1 MPPSPPH
8 ATIHSNA
15 SITNLSFQ
23 TQTQHQQFQ
32 SQPQHQPENRTQYL
46 QHQQRQHPQQQQQQ
60 QQQQTQSQ
68 QSQQYLPASSFD
80 PRHLPRH
87 QQLQQA
93 DPVAGNRAN
102 SPFRPPVTGP
112 RAEQGVSSPAP
123 NFTVP
128 NYQAPRSTKGP
139 PAQYYHYNDKG
150 RSGSR
155 TRAGGTNGQPYDGGG
170 RPESRTE
177 RHAHAHASGGDGSKL
192 LSSAYSQGNASVTGL
207 GIGIETADG
216 LAIIG
221 SQDLGSYDFA
231 HSDNPPQRQQQQ
243 ERQQQQQQERQADS
257 QTITGSHYRST
268 SRNGRDPSR
277 QPGTELAL
285 TGGGT
290 ISTAADAISNST
302 STTSTIPTPTLT
314 SPPPSAATST
324 STFTTTTTA
333 VSTSTS
339 TSAYTTTSASTSTST
354 STLKPTLG
362 LCNNQFSDRRP
373 IIQPRTSSLLP
384 PPYHGDFIRNYT
396 LTTAKPSPQSQV
408 GVGANHTSPDL
419 SLSPKSKPNT
429 DTDSNSKPEP
439 RPNLSVDVY
448 TDIHHAS
455 NSTFR
460 LDSLTAS
467 SQATSNDNSGAL
479 SPASEGLR
487 NLHRWSA
494 STASTALSP
503 PIEQKQKFFHHHTT
517 SPSSPRRMSIDSIA
531 LLERQQA
538 EQPSTSFTQTSQ
550 SPPSRNPTKRRLS
563 SGSILGTASPPRARA
578 NGQPPPRPSSPP
590 LSARPPPR
598 VRLPSLPPIVS
609 HPPLDA
615 NPAPQRADSA
625 HPAQRPSP
633 ALGTPESVFSNHRRT
648 ELNNPWDALVAAS
661 NTSSPAVTRGN
672 SPALLPAAPV
682 VRDTMRGHTRN
693 RSSTGNA
700 GSEPHKPEKRSKPS
714 QKAMLSKALSKANMA
729 VHLDN
734 AQEYERARES
744 YIEACD
750 LLCQVLARTTGEE
763 DRKKLEAIRRTYTTR
778 IEELDGMLPGRPQR
792 VKELPARPE
801 NPDYGGTPA
810 YSPSIDEQDEPAV
823 VGTATTAI
831 IGREQSPRAIG
842 ASTPVSPA
850 PRRPTLDTSRLG
862 TPPRAGAPRSPLQ
875 SSLSP
880 VRRNFEGGNRSVSRT
895 ENSPFLPAP
904 LSPRRPISPA
914 RPPSPDSVVRRDFS
928 LPSDRLGADSRASKH
943 SRIPSHESVS
953 WLDPIDE
960 SGGSAASSVHSRSSS
975 LGITRKHT
983 RAVSRSTEAEFDAA
997 LDAAVEAAY
1006 DDGYEQMDPAEIT
1019 YDDDDYYKADR
1030 ARNTTR
1036 NGDFIKER
1044 VQQTEREAAINLAR
1058 EKERQRQLST
1068 SGDSQTFGVE
1078 YDSNDSEDDERI
1090 LDEVTKDYVM
1100 GDYSFGQQSQQISNG
1115 TRASDSSGLTSRT
1128 WHSSMGSN
1136 PPTATTLSTVTEMPS
1151 PAPIPKN
1158 APPSLPPSQAL
1169 PQIPQAQPTPGVRTR
1184 RLSGR
1189 NLAQLKIETSQISQ
1203 TPSTAP
1209 DVAAPAGPQTGPQK
1223 TGSYIA
1229 QQRQALSATSARP
1242 GPSSM
1247 RASPPS
1253 PRDGRTAEA
1262 DEVRPPPSRR
1272 SRSRGTIREE
1282 DEEPRTESPSLFRP
1296 KLRSNFSSSSLRS
1309 LRQRQLSISNLD
1321 DAESPLTP
1329 LTQQPTNTSMSRQP
1343 SMPAVPSTPLAGSF
1357 RDRSVPGFG
1366 GLHLFE
1372 SDFHLPAPHSP
1383 GSLHERPSDAPLP
1396 LEPCP
1401 ADVMLRPFWLMR
1413 ALYQTLAHPRGGYL
1427 THRLFVPRDAWKVKG
1442 VKLRAL
1448 EDKTSQCDLL
1458 TAALLKL
1465 ARVDSTD
1472 ADAVLDEMQSFEN
1485 ILEQVQATLT
1495 RKLGNDVGTHG
1506 MANDKD
1512 GESATPV
1519 VPRSASISSKSA
1531 FSWRRLRS
1539 KASAAN
1545 LTSAYGSKSSS
1556 GGGGA
1561 GGSEKEAVTV
1571 TGSGTIPSLPMVAH
1585 PSSRPAK
1592 RDVTSVKFDG
1602 PNAGYMASLA
1612 RLFDAAQT
1620 VARQVEDPGLRH
1632 ADKTQVGLELCTRH
1646 AAEFFG
1652 FYICR
1657 FVLQDLSLL
1666 LDKFVKR
1673 GSEWVLN

>member
-1 MPPSPPH
+1 MPPSPPY
-8 ATIHSNA
+8 ANIHSNS
-15 SITNLSFQ
+15 SISNLSFQ

-32 SQPQHQPENRTQYL
+32 SQPQHQPENRTQHL
-46 QHQQRQHPQQQQQQ
+46 QHQQHQHPQQQQ

-68 QSQQYLPASSFD
+68 QPQQYLPASSFD

-102 SPFRPPVTGP
+102 SPFGGPVTGP
-112 RAEQGVSSPAP
+112 IAEQGVSSAAP

-155 TRAGGTNGQPYDGGG
+155 TRGGANGQPYDNGG

-177 RHAHAHASGGDGSKL
+177 RHAHASGGDGSKL

-221 SQDLGSYDFA
+221 SQGPGRYDFA
-231 HSDNPPQRQQQQ
+231 HSDNLPR
-243 ERQQQQQQERQADS
+243 RQQQQQDRQADS
-257 QTITGSHYRST
+257 QTIIGSHYRST
-268 SRNGRDPSR
+268 SRNGRDPSCR
-277 QPGTELAL
+277 PGTKLAL

-290 ISTAADAISNST
+290 ISTSAADAISNST
-302 STTSTIPTPTLT
+302 STTSTTPTPTPT
-314 SPPPSAATST
+314 SPPRSATTST
-324 STFTTTTTA
+324 STFATATTA

-339 TSAYTTTSASTSTST
+339 TL
-354 STLKPTLG
+354 TLTPELR
-362 LCNNQFSDRRP
+362 NNQFSDRRP
-373 IIQPRTSSLLP
+373 AIQPRTSSLLP
-384 PPYHGDFIRNYT
+384 PPYRSDFIRDFT
-396 LTTAKPSPQSQV
+396 LTTARPSPQSRV
-408 GVGANHTSPDL
+408 GVGANPTSPDL

-429 DTDSNSKPEP
+429 GADSNSDSKPKS
-439 RPNLSVDVY
+439 RPNLSVDVC
-448 TDIHHAS
+448 TNVHHAS
-455 NSTFR
+455 NSSST

-467 SQATSNDNSGAL
+467 SQATSNDNSGVL

-503 PIEQKQKFFHHHTT
+503 PIEQKQKFFHPHTT
-517 SPSSPRRMSIDSIA
+517 SPSASRRVSIDSIA

-538 EQPSTSFTQTSQ
+538 EQPSTSFTQASQ
-550 SPPSRNPTKRRLS
+550 SPPSRNLTKRRLS
-563 SGSILGTASPPRARA
+563 SGSIFGTASPPRARP

-598 VRLPSLPPIVS
+598 VRLPSLPPIIS
-609 HPPLDA
+609 HPSLDA
-615 NPAPQRADSA
+615 NPAPQRTDSA

-633 ALGTPESVFSNHRRT
+633 ALGTPESVFSNRRT
-648 ELNNPWDALVAAS
+648 EPNNPWDALVAPS
-661 NTSSPAVTRGN
+661 NTSSPAATRGN

-700 GSEPHKPEKRSKPS
+700 GSEPPKPEKRSKPS

-801 NPDYGGTPA
+801 DPDYGGTPA
-810 YSPSIDEQDEPAV
+810 YSSSIDEHDEPAV

-831 IGREQSPRAIG
+831 IGREQLPKAIG
-842 ASTPVSPA
+842 ASTPASPA
-850 PRRPTLDTSRLG
+850 RGRPTLDASRLG

-875 SSLSP
+875 PSLSP

-895 ENSPFLPAP
+895 EDSPFLPAP

-914 RPPSPDSVVRRDFS
+914 RPPSPDSIVRRDFS

-1006 DDGYEQMDPAEIT
+1006 DDGYEHMDPTEMT
-1019 YDDDDYYKADR
+1019 YDDDDNYKADR

-1036 NGDFIKER
+1036 EGDLVKER
-1044 VQQTEREAAINLAR
+1044 VQQAEREAAINLAR
-1058 EKERQRQLST
+1058 ERERQRQLST

-1078 YDSNDSEDDERI
+1078 YDGNDSEEEERM
-1090 LDEVTKDYVM
+1090 LDELTKDYAV

-1151 PAPIPKN
+1151 PAPISKN

-1169 PQIPQAQPTPGVRTR
+1169 PQIPQAQPTSGVRTR

-1189 NLAQLKIETSQISQ
+1189 NPAQLKIETSQIGQ

-1209 DVAAPAGPQTGPQK
+1209 DVAAPAGPLTGPPTGPQK
-1223 TGSYIA
+1223 TGGYIA

-1242 GPSSM
+1242 GPFSM

-1253 PRDGRTAEA
+1253 PRDGRAADA

-1272 SRSRGTIREE
+1272 SRSRGTIQEE

-1329 LTQQPTNTSMSRQP
+1329 LTQQPTNTSISRQP
-1343 SMPAVPSTPLAGSF
+1343 LMPAVPSTPLASSF

-1495 RKLGNDVGTHG
+1495 RRLGNDVGTHG

-1512 GESATPV
+1512 GESATQV
-1519 VPRSASISSKSA
+1519 VPRSASVSSKSA

-1539 KASAAN
+1539 KGSAAN

-1561 GGSEKEAVTV
+1561 GGSEKEIVTI

-1657 FVLQDLSLL
+1657 FVLQDLGLL

>member
-1 MPPSPPH
+1 MPPSPPY

-15 SITNLSFQ
+15 SISSLSVQ
-23 TQTQHQQFQ
+23 TQTHHQQFQ

-46 QHQQRQHPQQQQQQ
+46 QHQQ
-60 QQQQTQSQ
+60 QTGSR
-68 QSQQYLPASSFD
+68 QSQQYLSASSFD
-80 PRHLPRH
+80 SRHLPRH
-87 QQLQQA
+87 RQLQQA
-93 DPVAGNRAN
+93 DGAN
-102 SPFRPPVTGP
+102 SPFGAPVTGP
-112 RAEQGVSSPAP
+112 RAEQGVSSSAP

-128 NYQAPRSTKGP
+128 NYQAPGSTKGS

-155 TRAGGTNGQPYDGGG
+155 TGAGGANGPPYDGGS

-177 RHAHAHASGGDGSKL
+177 RQAHAHAYASGGDGSKL
-192 LSSAYSQGNASVTGL
+192 LGPAYSQGNASVTGL
-207 GIGIETADG
+207 GIGIETAGG

-221 SQDLGSYDFA
+221 GQGPEKYDFA
-231 HSDNPPQRQQQQ
+231 DTDNLPQRQQ
-243 ERQQQQQQERQADS
+243 ERQQQQQQERQARDRDPDN
-257 QTITGSHYRST
+257 QTVISSHYRST
-268 SRNGRDPSR
+268 SRNGRDPSGR
-277 QPGTELAL
+277 LGTELAL

-290 ISTAADAISNST
+290 ISTSAADAISNST
-302 STTSTIPTPTLT
+302 LTTSTAPTPPPPPTPTSL
-314 SPPPSAATST
+314 PPSATNST
-324 STFTTTTTA
+324 STFTATTTA

-339 TSAYTTTSASTSTST
+339 TYKTT
-354 STLKPTLG
+354 STLASTPELG
-362 LCNNQFSDRRP
+362 NNQFSDRRP
-373 IIQPRTSSLLP
+373 AIQPRSSSLLP
-384 PPYHGDFIRNYT
+384 PPFRGDFTRDYT
-396 LTTAKPSPQSQV
+396 LTAAKPLPRSRV

-429 DTDSNSKPEP
+429 GTDSSSTSKPHS
-439 RPNLSVDVY
+439 RPDLSVDIY
-448 TDIHHAS
+448 TNIHHAS
-455 NSTFR
+455 NSSST

-467 SQATSNDNSGAL
+467 SQATSNDNSGVP
-479 SPASEGLR
+479 SPEGLR

-503 PIEQKQKFFHHHTT
+503 PIEQKQKFPHHHTT
-517 SPSSPRRMSIDSIA
+517 PPSSSRRVSIDSIA
-531 LLERQQA
+531 LFERQQA
-538 EQPSTSFTQTSQ
+538 EKPSTSLTQASQ
-550 SPPSRNPTKRRLS
+550 SPPPRNLTKRRLS

-578 NGQPPPRPSSPP
+578 NGQAPPRPSSPP

-609 HPPLDA
+609 QPPLDA
-615 NPAPQRADSA
+615 NPAPQRTDSA

-633 ALGTPESVFSNHRRT
+633 ALGTPESVFSNHRRI
-648 ELNNPWDALVAAS
+648 ESNHPWDALVAPS
-661 NTSSPAVTRGN
+661 NTSSPAATRGN

-682 VRDTMRGHTRN
+682 VRDTMRGHTRS

-729 VHLDN
+729 VQLDN
-734 AQEYERARES
+734 AQDYERARES

-750 LLCQVLARTTGEE
+750 LLRQVLARTTGEE

-801 NPDYGGTPA
+801 NLDYSGTQA
-810 YSPSIDEQDEPAV
+810 YSSSIGEHDEPAV

-831 IGREQSPRAIG
+831 IGREQSPKAIAAG
-842 ASTPVSPA
+842 TPASPA
-850 PRRPTLDTSRLG
+850 RRGPALDTSRLD

-895 ENSPFLPAP
+895 EDSPFLPAP
-904 LSPRRPISPA
+904 LSPRRPVSPA
-914 RPPSPDSVVRRDFS
+914 RPPSPDSIARRDFS

-975 LGITRKHT
+975 LGTRRKHA
-983 RAVSRSTEAEFDAA
+983 RAVSRNTEAEFDAA

-1006 DDGYEQMDPAEIT
+1006 DEGYEHMDPSEMT
-1019 YDDDDYYKADR
+1019 YDDDDDYEADR
-1030 ARNTTR
+1030 ARSTTR
-1036 NGDFIKER
+1036 KGDLVKER

-1058 EKERQRQLST
+1058 ERERQRQLST

-1078 YDSNDSEDDERI
+1078 YDGNDSEEEEERM
-1090 LDEVTKDYVM
+1090 LDVLTKDYAV
-1100 GDYSFGQQSQQISNG
+1100 GHYSFGQQSQQISNG
-1115 TRASDSSGLTSRT
+1115 TRASDSSGMTSRT

-1136 PPTATTLSTVTEMPS
+1136 PPTASTLSTVTEMPS
-1151 PAPIPKN
+1151 PAPISKN

-1169 PQIPQAQPTPGVRTR
+1169 PQIPQVQPTSGVRTR

-1189 NLAQLKIETSQISQ
+1189 NPAQLKIETSQIGQ
-1203 TPSTAP
+1203 TPSR
-1209 DVAAPAGPQTGPQK
+1209 APAGPYTGPPTGPQK
-1223 TGSYIA
+1223 TGGYIA
-1229 QQRQALSATSARP
+1229 QQRQALSATSTRP
-1242 GPSSM
+1242 GPFST

-1253 PRDGRTAEA
+1253 PRDGRAA
-1262 DEVRPPPSRR
+1262 DADDVRPPPSRR
-1272 SRSRGTIREE
+1272 SRSRGTIQEE
-1282 DEEPRTESPSLFRP
+1282 DEEPRTESPPLFRP
-1296 KLRSNFSSSSLRS
+1296 KLHSNFSSSSLRS

-1329 LTQQPTNTSMSRQP
+1329 LSQQPTNTFISRQP
-1343 SMPAVPSTPLAGSF
+1343 SMPAVPSTPRASSF
-1357 RDRSVPGFG
+1357 RDRSAPGFG

-1383 GSLHERPSDAPLP
+1383 NSLHERPSDAPLP

-1448 EDKTSQCDLL
+1448 EDKMSQCDLL

-1519 VPRSASISSKSA
+1519 VPRSASVSGKSA

-1539 KASAAN
+1539 KGSAAN

-1561 GGSEKEAVTV
+1561 GGSEKEVVTV

-1585 PSSRPAK
+1585 PTSRPAK

-1602 PNAGYMASLA
+1602 PYAGYMASLA

-1620 VARQVEDPGLRH
+1620 VDQIARQVEDPGLRH

-1657 FVLQDLSLL
+1657 FVLQDLGLL

>member
-1 MPPSPPH
+1 MPPSPPY
-8 ATIHSNA
+8 ATIHSSA
-15 SITNLSFQ
+15 SISNLSFQ
-23 TQTQHQQFQ
+23 TQPQHQQFQ
-32 SQPQHQPENRTQYL
+32 SQSQHQPENRTQHL

-60 QQQQTQSQ
+60 QQNRSR
-68 QSQQYLPASSFD
+68 QSQQYLPASPFD
-80 PRHLPRH
+80 PQYLPRH

-102 SPFRPPVTGP
+102 SPFRPAVTGP
-112 RAEQGVSSPAP
+112 RAEQGVASSAP

-128 NYQAPRSTKGP
+128 NYQAPRSTKGL

-155 TRAGGTNGQPYDGGG
+155 TRAGGANGQPYDGGG

-177 RHAHAHASGGDGSKL
+177 RHAHAHAHASGGDGSKL

-221 SQDLGSYDFA
+221 SQGPGRYDLA
-231 HSDNPPQRQQQQ
+231 HNNHLPQGQRQP
-243 ERQQQQQQERQADS
+243 ERQQQQQKRLADS
-257 QTITGSHYRST
+257 QTIIGSHYR
-268 SRNGRDPSR
+268 N
-277 QPGTELAL
+277 
-285 TGGGT
+285 GGT
-290 ISTAADAISNST
+290 ISTSAADAISNST
-302 STTSTIPTPTLT
+302 ATTSMTPTPAPA
-314 SPPPSAATST
+314 SPPPSAAIST
-324 STFTTTTTA
+324 STFATTTTA
-333 VSTSTS
+333 VSTST
-339 TSAYTTTSASTSTST
+339 YTTTSASTSTST
-354 STLKPTLG
+354 LTLTPELRT
-362 LCNNQFSDRRP
+362 NQLSDRRP
-373 IIQPRTSSLLP
+373 AIQPRTSSLLP
-384 PPYHGDFIRNYT
+384 PPYRGDFTRDYT
-396 LTTAKPSPQSQV
+396 LTTAKPSPQSRV

-429 DTDSNSKPEP
+429 GTDSNSDSKPQP

-448 TDIHHAS
+448 TNIHHAS
-455 NSTFR
+455 NSSSTF
-460 LDSLTAS
+460 DSLTAS
-467 SQATSNDNSGAL
+467 SQATSNDNSGVL

-503 PIEQKQKFFHHHTT
+503 PIEQKQKFFHHQSTSS
-517 SPSSPRRMSIDSIA
+517 SPSRRVSIDSIA
-531 LLERQQA
+531 LFERQQA
-538 EQPSTSFTQTSQ
+538 EQPSTSFAQASQ
-550 SPPSRNPTKRRLS
+550 SPPSRNLTKRRLS

-578 NGQPPPRPSSPP
+578 SGQPPPRPSSPP

-609 HPPLDA
+609 HPPLDV
-615 NPAPQRADSA
+615 NQGPQPTDSA

-648 ELNNPWDALVAAS
+648 ELNNPSDSLAAAS
-661 NTSSPAVTRGN
+661 NTSSPAATRGN

-693 RSSTGNA
+693 RSSTGNG
-700 GSEPHKPEKRSKPS
+700 GSEPPKPEKRSKPS

-778 IEELDGMLPGRPQR
+778 IEELDGMLPGRSQR
-792 VKELPARPE
+792 VKELPPRPE
-801 NPDYGGTPA
+801 SLDYGGTPA
-810 YSPSIDEQDEPAV
+810 YSSSIDEQDEPAV
-823 VGTATTAI
+823 FGTATTAI
-831 IGREQSPRAIG
+831 IGREQSPKSIG

-850 PRRPTLDTSRLG
+850 RRRPTLDASRLG
-862 TPPRAGAPRSPLQ
+862 TPPRAGAPRSSLQ

-880 VRRNFEGGNRSVSRT
+880 VRRNFEGGNLSVSRT
-895 ENSPFLPAP
+895 EDAPFLPAP

-914 RPPSPDSVVRRDFS
+914 RPPSPDPIVRRDFS

-975 LGITRKHT
+975 LGITRRHT

-1006 DDGYEQMDPAEIT
+1006 DDGYELMDPTDMA
-1019 YDDDDYYKADR
+1019 YDDDDDYKADR
-1030 ARNTTR
+1030 ARNTTQK
-1036 NGDFIKER
+1036 GDLVNER

-1058 EKERQRQLST
+1058 ERERQRQLST

-1078 YDSNDSEDDERI
+1078 YDGNDSEEDERI
-1090 LDEVTKDYVM
+1090 LDEFTEYAVS
-1100 GDYSFGQQSQQISNG
+1100 DYSFGQQSQQISNG

-1128 WHSSMGSN
+1128 WHSSIGSN
-1136 PPTATTLSTVTEMPS
+1136 PPTATTLSTVTEIPS
-1151 PAPIPKN
+1151 PAPISKN

-1169 PQIPQAQPTPGVRTR
+1169 PQIPQAQPASGVRTR

-1189 NLAQLKIETSQISQ
+1189 NLAQLKIETSQIGQ

-1209 DVAAPAGPQTGPQK
+1209 DVAAPASPQTGPQK
-1223 TGSYIA
+1223 TGGYIV

-1242 GPSSM
+1242 GAFSV
-1247 RASPPS
+1247 RASSPS
-1253 PRDGRTAEA
+1253 ARDGRAAEA

-1272 SRSRGTIREE
+1272 SRSRGTIQEE
-1282 DEEPRTESPSLFRP
+1282 DEGPRTESPSLFRP
-1296 KLRSNFSSSSLRS
+1296 KLHSNFSSSSLRS

-1329 LTQQPTNTSMSRQP
+1329 LSQQPTNTSISRQP
-1343 SMPAVPSTPLAGSF
+1343 LMPAVPSTPLASSF

-1372 SDFHLPAPHSP
+1372 SDFHVPAPHSP

-1495 RKLGNDVGTHG
+1495 RRLGNDVGTHG

-1519 VPRSASISSKSA
+1519 VPRSASVSSKSA

-1539 KASAAN
+1539 KGSAAN

-1561 GGSEKEAVTV
+1561 GSSEKEVVTV

-1592 RDVTSVKFDG
+1592 RDVASVKFDG

-1657 FVLQDLSLL
+1657 FVLQDLGLL

>member
-1 MPPSPPH
+1 MPPSPPY
-8 ATIHSNA
+8 ANIHSNA
-15 SITNLSFQ
+15 SRSNLSFQ

-32 SQPQHQPENRTQYL
+32 SQPQDEPENRTQHL
-46 QHQQRQHPQQQQQQ
+46 QHQQQQQQ
-60 QQQQTQSQ
+60 QQQQTQLR
-68 QSQQYLPASSFD
+68 QSQQYLPASPFD

-93 DPVAGNRAN
+93 DPAAGNRAN
-102 SPFRPPVTGP
+102 SPFRPPVTEP
-112 RAEQGVSSPAP
+112 KAEQGVSSSAP

-139 PAQYYHYNDKG
+139 PAQYYHYNDRG

-155 TRAGGTNGQPYDGGG
+155 TGTGGANGQPYDGGG

-177 RHAHAHASGGDGSKL
+177 RHTHASGGDGSKL
-192 LSSAYSQGNASVTGL
+192 LSSAYSQGIASVTGL
-207 GIGIETADG
+207 GIGIETAGG

-221 SQDLGSYDFA
+221 GQDPGRYDFA
-231 HSDNPPQRQQQQ
+231 DTDNLPQRQRQQ
-243 ERQQQQQQERQADS
+243 ERQQQQQQERRARDRDPDS
-257 QTITGSHYRST
+257 QTVIGSHYRS
-268 SRNGRDPSR
+268 
-277 QPGTELAL
+277 
-285 TGGGT
+285 GGA
-290 ISTAADAISNST
+290 ISTSAADAISNST
-302 STTSTIPTPTLT
+302 STTSTTPTPTPTPTPT
-314 SPPPSAATST
+314 SLPPSAATST
-324 STFTTTTTA
+324 SAFTTTTTA
-333 VSTSTS
+333 VS
-339 TSAYTTTSASTSTST
+339 ASTY
-354 STLKPTLG
+354 TLKSTQELYSS
-362 LCNNQFSDRRP
+362 QFSDRRP
-373 IIQPRTSSLLP
+373 VIQPRTSSLLP
-384 PPYHGDFIRNYT
+384 PPYRGDFIRDYT
-396 LTTAKPSPQSQV
+396 FTTTKPSPQSRV

-429 DTDSNSKPEP
+429 GTDSNSNSKPQS

-448 TDIHHAS
+448 TNIHHAS
-455 NSTFR
+455 NSSTT

-467 SQATSNDNSGAL
+467 SQATSNDNSGVL

-503 PIEQKQKFFHHHTT
+503 PIEQKQKFFHHRTT
-517 SPSSPRRMSIDSIA
+517 SSSSSRRVSIDSIA

-538 EQPSTSFTQTSQ
+538 EPPSTSVTQVSQ

-563 SGSILGTASPPRARA
+563 GGSILGTASPPRARA

-615 NPAPQRADSA
+615 NPAPQRTDSA

-633 ALGTPESVFSNHRRT
+633 ALGTPESVFSNHRRI
-648 ELNNPWDALVAAS
+648 ESNNHWDALAAPS
-661 NTSSPAVTRGN
+661 NTSSPAAIRGN

-700 GSEPHKPEKRSKPS
+700 GSEPPKPEKRSKPS

-729 VHLDN
+729 VQLDN
-734 AQEYERARES
+734 AQDYERARES
-744 YIEACD
+744 YIDACD
-750 LLCQVLARTTGEE
+750 LLRQVLSRTTGEE

-801 NPDYGGTPA
+801 NLDHGGTPA
-810 YSPSIDEQDEPAV
+810 YSSSIDEHDEPAV

-831 IGREQSPRAIG
+831 IGREQSPKAIVAG
-842 ASTPVSPA
+842 TPASPA
-850 PRRPTLDTSRLG
+850 RRRPTLDTSRLG
-862 TPPRAGAPRSPLQ
+862 TPLRAGAPRSPLQ

-895 ENSPFLPAP
+895 EDSPFLPAP

-914 RPPSPDSVVRRDFS
+914 RQPSPDSIVRRDFS
-928 LPSDRLGADSRASKH
+928 LPSDRLGADSRASRH

-975 LGITRKHT
+975 LGTRRKHT
-983 RAVSRSTEAEFDAA
+983 RTVSRNTEAEFDAA

-1006 DDGYEQMDPAEIT
+1006 DDGYEHMDPREMT
-1019 YDDDDYYKADR
+1019 YDDDDYEADR

-1036 NGDFIKER
+1036 KGELVKER

-1058 EKERQRQLST
+1058 EREHQRQLST

-1078 YDSNDSEDDERI
+1078 YDGNDSEEEERM
-1090 LDEVTKDYVM
+1090 LDELTKDYAM
-1100 GDYSFGQQSQQISNG
+1100 DDYSFGQQSQQISNG

-1136 PPTATTLSTVTEMPS
+1136 PPTATTLSTVTEIPS
-1151 PAPIPKN
+1151 PAPISKN

-1169 PQIPQAQPTPGVRTR
+1169 PQIPQAQPTSGVRTR
-1184 RLSGR
+1184 RFSGR
-1189 NLAQLKIETSQISQ
+1189 NPTQLKIETSQVGQ

-1209 DVAAPAGPQTGPQK
+1209 DVAATAGPQTGPQTGPQK
-1223 TGSYIA
+1223 TGGYIA
-1229 QQRQALSATSARP
+1229 QQRQALSATSAHP
-1242 GPSSM
+1242 GPFST
-1247 RASPPS
+1247 RALPPS
-1253 PRDGRTAEA
+1253 PRDGRAPDA
-1262 DEVRPPPSRR
+1262 DEVRPPPSR
-1272 SRSRGTIREE
+1272 SRSRATIQEE
-1282 DEEPRTESPSLFRP
+1282 DEEPRTESPPLFRP

-1309 LRQRQLSISNLD
+1309 LRQRQPSISYLD

-1329 LTQQPTNTSMSRQP
+1329 LSQQPTNASISRQP
-1343 SMPAVPSTPLAGSF
+1343 SMPAVPSTPLASSF
-1357 RDRSVPGFG
+1357 RDKSVPGFG

-1401 ADVMLRPFWLMR
+1401 AGVMLRPFWLMR

-1448 EDKTSQCDLL
+1448 EDKMSQCDLL

-1495 RKLGNDVGTHG
+1495 RRLGNDVGTHG
-1506 MANDKD
+1506 MASDRD
-1512 GESATPV
+1512 GEPATPV
-1519 VPRSASISSKSA
+1519 VPRSASVSSKSA

-1539 KASAAN
+1539 KGSAAN

-1561 GGSEKEAVTV
+1561 GGSEKEVVTV
-1571 TGSGTIPSLPMVAH
+1571 TGSGTIPSLPMVAY

-1602 PNAGYMASLA
+1602 PYAGYMASLA

-1620 VARQVEDPGLRH
+1620 VDQIARQVEDPGLRH

-1657 FVLQDLSLL
+1657 FVLQDLGLL